1 MIVALTLS
9 IIINLITLFAVYNLF
24 KKLETFEEII
34 EENDTFIEDEL
45 KRNEALLEALRRI
58 DNRQMFEKDDDVGSL
73 FELIKETII
82 KFKNR

>member
-1 MIVALTLS
+1 MTIALTLS

-82 KFKNR
+82 RFKNR

>member
-1 MIVALTLS
+1 MVVALTLS

-82 KFKNR
+82 RFKNR